1 MHAVS
6 SLVQI
11 GIDYSDP
18 FQLLAVEVLCEVA
31 VRDPKLLAYA
41 NGFQV
46 CSMA

>member
-6 SLVQI
+6 SLVQV
-11 GIDYSDP
+11 GCDYSDP

-31 VRDPKLLAYA
+31 VHNPRLLAFA

-46 CSMA
+46 QI